1 MEQED
6 TPELSFNEAFDA
18 IGNRLAG
25 LTASV
30 DGFAA
35 RQQELLARDYAE
47 EFAGLEKR
55 WQSVEKV
62 FSTLKER
69 PGVKLTPELVAVEL
83 ERGAKLVRKA
93 DHEAMAKAED
103 RMMHAVKAID
113 DALLSARTAMDQ
125 KRALQI
131 VAGVAAMLAFV
142 AGCTVPAGISRM
154 APERWLWPE
163 KRAAA
168 ILEKNTWDAGMRLMQ
183 VAQPEQ
189 WDNIVEAMRIYEA
202 NGAALEQCAKDAQ
215 RRKESVTCR
224 VRIAPQ

>member
-47 EFAGLEKR
+47 EFARLEKR

-93 DHEAMAKAED
+93 DHEAMARCRQFAHDIFACQDQRHRPLSGGAEHIFGQ
-103 RMMHAVKAID
+103 RVVQH
-113 DALLSARTAMDQ
+113 R
-125 KRALQI
+125 
-131 VAGVAAMLAFV
+131 GV
-142 AGCTVPAGISRM
+142 
-154 APERWLWPE
+154 
-163 KRAAA
+163 
-168 ILEKNTWDAGMRLMQ
+168 
-183 VAQPEQ
+183 
-189 WDNIVEAMRIYEA
+189 
-202 NGAALEQCAKDAQ
+202 
-215 RRKESVTCR
+215 
-224 VRIAPQ
+224 